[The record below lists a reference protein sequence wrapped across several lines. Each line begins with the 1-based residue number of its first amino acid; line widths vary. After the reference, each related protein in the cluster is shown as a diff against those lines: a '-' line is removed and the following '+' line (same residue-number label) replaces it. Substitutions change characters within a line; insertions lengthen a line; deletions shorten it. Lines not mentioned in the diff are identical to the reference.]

1 MGKVYKL
8 GLDIGSTTIK
18 VVLLDGEKII
28 HSDYQRHHSDV
39 SGLLNELFEDLRTKT
54 TQEEYRQKL
63 MEIQSLFY
71 EDCPFICLYFRMGN
85 VITRH
90 MYTTCRDVREYELLR
105 GIESY
110 RE

>member
-39 SGLLNELFEDLRTKT
+39 SGLLNDLAEDLPKKFPRSDV
-54 TQEEYRQKL
+54 E
-63 MEIQSLFY
+63 
-71 EDCPFICLYFRMGN
+71 G
-85 VITRH
+85 VIT
-90 MYTTCRDVREYELLR
+90 
-105 GIESY
+105 GSG
-110 RE
+110 